1 VNIEGRGA
9 GRLTQGKSRAVIT
22 PEGRIGSLLGASRCG
37 RAFGLLALTSSPA
50 ALAQSPAPADA
61 SVEIHAFVSQGYLHS
76 TDNNYLG
83 PSERGSFE
91 FTEAGINF
99 THSASD
105 RLRVGLQIFAHD
117 LGPLGNYAP
126 QFDWY
131 YLDYLFWDWL
141 GFRAGRTKIP
151 FGLYNEFLDIDAARV
166 AVLLPQSVYPAASRE
181 FLLAQTGAEFYG
193 HAPLGAAGRLEYR
206 LYGGTIFLN
215 PDNISATLR
224 DFTVPYM
231 MGARLMWLPLDGL
244 SIGGSIQ
251 RLRLE
256 FEYLPTP
263 EELAEFQMIGALPSD
278 FVGPIEAQLPAW
290 LWALS
295 AEYQTGDLLI
305 AAEYTESHTRLEGDL
320 AGACT
325 RGVGRGAYA
334 SASYRALPWLSP
346 GAYLAAQVPDPCGRT
361 GSDKRHYDV
370 AATLRFDVTE
380 HWLFKVE
387 GHFMSG
393 TAQLDRTLNDNTSG
407 SELTS
412 EWGLLLLKTTA
423 YF

>member
-1 VNIEGRGA
+1 MGGLAHEKFRRV
-9 GRLTQGKSRAVIT
+9 V
-22 PEGRIGSLLGASRCG
+22 ASRSRLSSSFG
-37 RAFGLLALTSSPA
+37 APGERRAFGLVAGALALAWPA
-50 ALAQSPAPADA
+50 AASAQNLEPGGEG
-61 SVEIHAFVSQGYLHS
+61 VEIHAFVSQGYLHS
-76 TDNNYLG
+76 TDNDYLG

-99 THSASD
+99 THAAND

-117 LGPLGNYAP
+117 LGPLGNYSP

-141 GFRAGRTKIP
+141 GFRAGRTKVP

-166 AVLLPQSVYPAASRE
+166 SVLMPQSVYPSAARE
-181 FLLAQTGAEFYG
+181 FLLAQTGAELYG
-193 HAPLGAAGRLEYR
+193 YAPLGVAGRLEYR
-206 LYGGTIFLN
+206 IYGGTIFLN
-215 PDNISATLR
+215 PDSISANLR

-231 MGARLMWLPLDGL
+231 MGARLMWLPIDGL

-256 FEYLPTP
+256 FDYLPTP
-263 EELAEFQMIGALPSD
+263 EELAQFQMSGALPED
-278 FVGPIEAQLPAW
+278 FMGPIASRLPAW
-290 LWALS
+290 LWVAS
-295 AEYQTGDLLI
+295 AEYQAGDLLI
-305 AAEYTESHTRLEGDL
+305 AAEYTESRTRLEGDL
-320 AGACT
+320 AGPCT
-325 RGVGRGAYA
+325 RAVGRGAYA
-334 SASYRALPWLSP
+334 SASYRVLPWLSP
-346 GAYLAAQVPDPCGRT
+346 GAYFSALVPDACGRT
-361 GSDKRHYDV
+361 GPAKRQYDA

-393 TAQLDRTLNDNTSG
+393 TAQLDSRLNDDRPN